1 MISIPCLVNKLKVPT
16 TFQFSISLQVK
27 QNLPQI
33 IINYSHF
40 VFHWNMG
47 MEHVLA
53 QLPPVQAY
61 LLPSNWLSICF
72 TVIRCRDLQRSHG
85 TGSINAYVKVA
96 LAAGITATGTG
107 TSNATNTGIST
118 STGSKSNSSSSLGRF
133 QRTAVHRHS
142 SRPYFDEH
150 LSFAVQ
156 EPHMLQGPMQL
167 QLAVWHRDRHLK

>member
-1 MISIPCLVNKLKVPT
+1 M
-16 TFQFSISLQVK
+16 
-27 QNLPQI
+27 
-33 IINYSHF
+33 NYAHF

-53 QLPPVQAY
+53 QLTPVQAY
-61 LLPSNWLSICF
+61 LLPFNWLSICF

-107 TSNATNTGIST
+107 TSNATNTGN
-118 STGSKSNSSSSLGRF
+118 SKSNSSSSLGRF

>member
-1 MISIPCLVNKLKVPT
+1 M
-16 TFQFSISLQVK
+16 
-27 QNLPQI
+27 
-33 IINYSHF
+33 NYSHF

-53 QLPPVQAY
+53 QLNPVQAY

-107 TSNATNTGIST
+107 TSTNTGN
-118 STGSKSNSSSSLGRF
+118 SKSNSSSSLGRF